1 MNLALYRLAT
11 VLGAPLVGLWLN
23 RRRAAGK
30 EEATR
35 QGERTGRPDRARPQ
49 GELIWLHAA
58 SVGESVSALP
68 LIERMLSTRPGA
80 HALVTTVTLTS
91 ARIMAERL
99 PERAFHQY
107 APVDTPGAVR
117 RFLDHGAPDRAIW
130 IESELWPN
138 MIAMSR
144 ARGIPL
150 ALVNARLSSRSH
162 RRWRRAPRLIS
173 DVLSAFDL
181 VLAQSAD
188 AVSRLHDLGA
198 RNAEALGNLK
208 HDAPPLAADPGEL
221 AKLTAAV
228 GSRRLWLAASTH
240 EGEEAAAAAAHH
252 QLCARYPDLLTVI
265 APRHP
270 PRGAAIA
277 GALRAAG
284 FRLAQRSA
292 DEDITADTEI
302 YLADTLGELG
312 LLYRLSPIVFV
323 GGSLSPHGGQNPL
336 EPARLGCAVLHGPHM
351 ENFAETAAQLH
362 EGNGAIA
369 LPRTE
374 ALDDALS
381 HLFDDDAARAALA
394 DKADQVAA
402 ELGGALDRV
411 WQRLEPFLSNAS
423 ARSVEGAHART

>member
-1 MNLALYRLAT
+1 MSLALYRLAT
-11 VLGAPLVGLWLN
+11 VLGTPLVGLWLH

-30 EEATR
+30 EEAAR
-35 QGERTGRPDRARPQ
+35 QGERTGRADRARPP

-68 LIERMLSTRPGA
+68 LIERLLGTRPDA
-80 HALVTTVTLTS
+80 HALVTTVTVTS

-117 RFLDHGAPDRAIW
+117 RFLDHWAPDRAIW

-162 RRWRRAPRLIS
+162 HRWRRAPRLIS
-173 DVLSAFDL
+173 GVLGGFDL

-188 AVSRLHDLGA
+188 AASRLRELGA
-198 RNAEALGNLK
+198 RDAEALGNLK
-208 HDAPPLAADPGEL
+208 HDAPPLAADPVAL
-221 AKLTAAV
+221 ARLSAAV

-240 EGEEAAAAAAHH
+240 EGEEAAAAAAHR
-252 QLCARYPDLLTVI
+252 QLCARYPELLTVI

-270 PRGAAIA
+270 PRGAELA
-277 GALRAAG
+277 RAFRAEG

-292 DEDITADTEI
+292 GEEVEPDTEI
-302 YLADTLGELG
+302 YLADTLGEFG

-323 GGSLSPHGGQNPL
+323 GGSLIPHGGQNPL
-336 EPARLGCAVLHGPHM
+336 EPARLGCALLHGPHM
-351 ENFAETAAQLH
+351 ENFRDVAARLC
-362 EGNGAIA
+362 EADGAIELA
-369 LPRTE
+369 RASMLG
-374 ALDDALS
+374 DALGR
-381 HLFDDDAARAALA
+381 LLDDDAMRARLA
-394 DKADQVAA
+394 DKAGRVAA

-411 WQRLEPFLSNAS
+411 WQRLEPFFSNAS
-423 ARSVEGAHART
+423 ARPAEGAHARA

>member
-1 MNLALYRLAT
+1 MSLALYRLAT
-11 VLGAPLVGLWLN
+11 GLGAPLVGLWLGL
-23 RRRAAGK
+23 RRAAGK
-30 EEATR
+30 EEPAR
-35 QGERTGRPDRARPQ
+35 QGERTGRADRARPP

-68 LIERMLSTRPGA
+68 LIERLLSARSDA
-80 HALVTTVTLTS
+80 HTLITTVTVTS
-91 ARIMAERL
+91 ARIMDERL

-117 RFLDHGAPDRAIW
+117 RFLDHWAPDRAIW

-173 DVLSAFDL
+173 GVLGAFDL

-188 AVSRLHDLGA
+188 AASRLRDLGA
-198 RNAEALGNLK
+198 RNAEAVGNLK
-208 HDAPPLAADPGEL
+208 HDAPPLATDPAAL
-221 AKLTAAV
+221 AKLAAAV

-240 EGEEAAAAAAHH
+240 EGEEAAAAAAHR
-252 QLCARYPDLLTVI
+252 QLAARYPDLLTVI

-277 GALRAAG
+277 TAHRAEG

-292 DEDITADTEI
+292 GEAVEPDTEI

-323 GGSLSPHGGQNPL
+323 GGSLTPHGGQNPL

-351 ENFAETAAQLH
+351 ENFAEAAARLR
-362 EGNGAIA
+362 EADGAIVLTRA
-369 LPRTE
+369 E
-374 ALDDALS
+374 ALGDALGR
-381 HLFDDDAARAALA
+381 LLDDDAARARLV
-394 DKADQVAA
+394 DQAGRVAA
-402 ELGGALDRV
+402 ELGGALDQV

-423 ARSVEGAHART
+423 ARPAEGAHARA

>member
-1 MNLALYRLAT
+1 MSLALYRLAT
-11 VLGAPLVGLWLN
+11 VLGAPLVGLWLS

-30 EEATR
+30 EEAAR
-35 QGERTGRPDRARPQ
+35 QGERAGRADRARPP

-68 LIERMLSTRPGA
+68 LIERLLNTRPDT
-80 HALVTTVTLTS
+80 HVLVTTVTVTS

-99 PERAFHQY
+99 PKRAFHQY

-117 RFLDHGAPDRAIW
+117 RFLDYWAPDRAIW

-144 ARGIPL
+144 ARGVPL

-162 RRWRRAPRLIS
+162 HRWRRAPRLIS
-173 DVLSAFDL
+173 GVLGAFDL

-188 AVSRLHDLGA
+188 AAARLRELGA
-198 RNAEALGNLK
+198 RDAETVGNLK
-208 HDAPPLAADPGEL
+208 HDAPPLAADPAAL
-221 AKLTAAV
+221 ASLTAAL
-228 GSRRLWLAASTH
+228 GNRRLWLAASTH
-240 EGEEAAAAAAHH
+240 EGEEAAAAAAHRH
-252 QLCARYPDLLTVI
+252 LAARHSDLLTVI

-270 PRGAAIA
+270 PRGAEIVR
-277 GALRAAG
+277 ALRAAG

-292 DEDITADTEI
+292 GEAVGPDTEI

-323 GGSLSPHGGQNPL
+323 GGSLIPHGGQNPL

-351 ENFAETAAQLH
+351 ENFHEAAARLH
-362 EGNGAIA
+362 EADGAIELA
-369 LPRTE
+369 RASMLG
-374 ALDDALS
+374 DALGD
-381 HLFDDDAARAALA
+381 LLDDDARRARLA
-394 DKADQVAA
+394 DRAGRVTV

-411 WQRLEPFLSNAS
+411 WQRLEPFLSNTS
-423 ARSVEGAHART
+423 ARPAEDAHAHA